1 MLHRPKLIAT
11 LICVGKHSYLES
23 NVIGTSC
30 LLCKT
35 KAIAF
40 LIGHMAS
47 QNMSLCLGL
56 QYQMWMDSLLWVK
69 HCPVS
74 LIVFYDLVS
83 PLCIMH
89 PRGQWGKSQ
98 GLLSSSWGFQELC
111 IQPGTFIPMVTLDL
125 PSSKVRGP
133 PPLCRF
139 LIHRML
145 ESNPLH
151 LKSYKERK
159 IHAKSH
165 QLHHL
170 DTDGHESWISH
181 TLRAHC
187 WPFYKTE
194 AMYF

>member
-1 MLHRPKLIAT
+1 MLVMQNKGNSFPNRAYGLPEHEPLLGFT
-11 LICVGKHSYLES
+11 VPDVDGFPPVG
-23 NVIGTSC
+23 
-30 LLCKT
+30 
-35 KAIAF
+35 
-40 LIGHMAS
+40 
-47 QNMSLCLGL
+47 QSL
-56 QYQMWMDSLLWVK
+56 
-69 HCPVS
+69 PRVS
-74 LIVFYDLVS
+74 LIVFYDLVF

-98 GLLSSSWGFQELC
+98 GLLSSLWCFQELC

-133 PPLCRF
+133 PRLCRF

-159 IHAKSH
+159 IHAKSN